1 MSVSAPSKLVKVPL
15 LVKQLQVVCEELADA
30 KTRFADIKG
39 QIDALEVGDFSTTY
53 DVVIKATEG
62 LGHVDGAMVNW
73 TIGKLVTLMA
83 AYDGPAVDNLRSG
96 QL

>member
-1 MSVSAPSKLVKVPL
+1 MSVSAPSKMVKVPL

-39 QIDALEVGDFSTTY
+39 QIDALEVGSFSTTY
-53 DVVIKATEG
+53 DTVIKATDG
-62 LGHVDGAMVNW
+62 LGHVDGTMVDW
-73 TIGKLVTLMA
+73 TVGQLTTLMA
-83 AYDGPAVDNLRSG
+83 SYNGPAVNNLRSG

>member
-1 MSVSAPSKLVKVPL
+1 MSVSSASKLAKVPL

-39 QIDALEVGDFSTTY
+39 QIDALEVGSFSTTY
-53 DVVIKATEG
+53 DTAIKAVDG
-62 LGHVDGAMVNW
+62 MGHIDGAMVDW
-73 TIGKLVTLMA
+73 TVGQLTTLMA
-83 AYDGPAVDNLRSG
+83 SYNGPAVNNLRSG

>member
-39 QIDALEVGDFSTTY
+39 QIDALEVGSFSTTY
-53 DVVIKATEG
+53 DTVIKAVDG
-62 LGHVDGAMVNW
+62 MGHIDGAMVDW
-73 TIGKLVTLMA
+73 TIGQLTTLMA
-83 AYDGPAVDNLRSG
+83 SYNGPAVDNLRSG